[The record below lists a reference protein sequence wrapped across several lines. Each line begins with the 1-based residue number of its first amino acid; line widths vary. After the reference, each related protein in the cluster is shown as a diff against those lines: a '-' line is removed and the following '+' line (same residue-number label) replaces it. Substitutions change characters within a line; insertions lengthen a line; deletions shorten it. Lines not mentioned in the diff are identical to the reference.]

1 MRRILIATLA
11 LLIVMMATAQS
22 ITAHK
27 GDIEKGY
34 DFWFYQ
40 PADTDSIKPLVVFL
54 HGASLCG
61 RNLDRVRRYG
71 TIDAIE
77 KGRKINGYVV
87 APQNPGGTWQP
98 NKVMDLV
105 AWAKANHNIDTTRI
119 YVLGMSLGGYGTIDF
134 CATYP
139 DKVAAGIAMCGGG
152 TVKDY
157 SPLTQLPLW
166 VMHGTAD
173 RAVSVRESDRVVNAM
188 KATEE
193 GAPRLHYDR
202 IKGMNHS
209 ALARAF
215 YHKKIY
221 DWLFAHSLTD
231 SARMAKPVELNVT
244 NASLK
249 AAYKDLSSRKNPELL
264 RKYSK

>member
-1 MRRILIATLA
+1 
-11 LLIVMMATAQS
+11 
-22 ITAHK
+22 
-27 GDIEKGY
+27 
-34 DFWFYQ
+34 
-40 PADTDSIKPLVVFL
+40 
-54 HGASLCG
+54 
-61 RNLDRVRRYG
+61 
-71 TIDAIE
+71 
-77 KGRKINGYVV
+77 
-87 APQNPGGTWQP
+87 
-98 NKVMDLV
+98 
-105 AWAKANHNIDTTRI
+105 
-119 YVLGMSLGGYGTIDF
+119 
-134 CATYP
+134 
-139 DKVAAGIAMCGGG
+139 
-152 TVKDY
+152 
-157 SPLTQLPLW
+157 
-166 VMHGTAD
+166 MHGTAD

>member
-1 MRRILIATLA
+1 MKKLLMIFSVLMTTLN
-11 LLIVMMATAQS
+11 ISAQK

-27 GDIEKGY
+27 GEIEKGY
-34 DFWFYQ
+34 NFWFYQ
-40 PADTDSIKPLVVFL
+40 PTDTDSVKPLVVFL

-61 RNLDRVRRYG
+61 KNLNKVRRYG

-77 KGRKINGYVV
+77 KGREIDAFVV
-87 APQNPGGTWQP
+87 APQNPGGAWRP
-98 NKVMDLV
+98 NKVMDIV
-105 AWAKANHNIDTTRI
+105 EWAKNNHSIDTTRI

-139 DKVAAGIAMCGGG
+139 EKVAAGIAMCGGG

-157 SPLTQLPLW
+157 SGLTQLPMW
-166 VMHGTAD
+166 IMHGTAD
-173 RAVSVRESDRVVNAM
+173 RAVSVKQSDIVVKAM
-188 KATEE
+188 EAAEG

-215 YHKKIY
+215 YHKEIY
-221 DWLFAHSLTD
+221 KWLFAHSLTD
-231 SARMAKPVELNVT
+231 SARVAAPVEFKVT

-249 AAYKDLSSRKNPELL
+249 AAYKDLSNRKNPDLT
-264 RKYSK
+264 K